1 MWLDSCLCQK
11 FVVSTHTDVGEPVPL
26 RREVELYAVH
36 VAGERGGPDQE
47 DHQDAVGE
55 QGREV
60 NQL

>member
-1 MWLDSCLCQK
+1 M
-11 FVVSTHTDVGEPVPL
+11 FPVSTHTDVSQPVPL
-26 RREVELYAVH
+26 RRQVERDAVH

-47 DHQDAVGE
+47 DHQDAVRE